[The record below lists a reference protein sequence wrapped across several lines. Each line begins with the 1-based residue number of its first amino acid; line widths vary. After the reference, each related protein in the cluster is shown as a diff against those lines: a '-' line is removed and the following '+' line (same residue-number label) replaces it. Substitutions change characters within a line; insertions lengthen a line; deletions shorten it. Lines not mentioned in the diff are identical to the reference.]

1 MKTFTFPIVFFMLI
15 TNLSIM
21 NAQKISALNSTTEFA
36 DVPGRKIAYRSI
48 GQGTPIILVNRFR
61 GTLDTWDPLF
71 LDKLA
76 ENYRV
81 ITFDYS
87 GIGYSTGTLPTD
99 LKEVAQDVKDLAAF
113 LKIEKT
119 IIMGWSYGGLVTQVA
134 TLLFDDLITQTVLL
148 GTGPP
153 GERVVPLGQ
162 AFLDAALKPV
172 NDFDDEIVLFFEP
185 SSEASKV
192 QAKASHDRIAKRIDV
207 SKIPSTMDVFQL
219 YFQGSAGLAE
229 DKDDFKG
236 KLKTTNTPILI
247 ICGDNDISFAV
258 ENWYPLTQQ
267 LPTAQL
273 IVLPQTGHAPHHQH
287 VNLVVNYIYAFLE
300 NSK

>member
-1 MKTFTFPIVFFMLI
+1 MRTFTFPIVFLMLI

-48 GQGTPIILVNRFR
+48 GQGSPIILVNRFR

-71 LDKLA
+71 LDQLA

-99 LKEVAQDVKDLAAF
+99 LKEVAKDVKDLADF
-113 LKIEKT
+113 LKIKKT

-185 SSEASKV
+185 SSETSKV
-192 QAKASHDRIAKRIDV
+192 EAKASHDRIAKRIDV

-236 KLKTTNTPILI
+236 KLKTTKTPILI

-273 IVLPQTGHAPHHQH
+273 IVFPQTGHAPHHQH
-287 VNLVVNYIYAFLE
+287 VNLVVNYIHAFLE

>member
-1 MKTFTFPIVFFMLI
+1 MRTLTSPFVFLMLI
-15 TNLSIM
+15 PNLSIM
-21 NAQKISALNSTTEFA
+21 NAQKSSALNSKTEFA
-36 DVPGRKIAYRSI
+36 DVSGRKIAYRSI
-48 GQGTPIILVNRFR
+48 GQGSPIILVNRFR

-71 LDKLA
+71 LDQLA
-76 ENYRV
+76 ENYQV

-99 LKEVAQDVKDLAAF
+99 LKEVAKDVKDLADF
-113 LKIEKT
+113 LKIKKT

-134 TLLFDDLITQTVLL
+134 SLLFDDLITQTVLL

-185 SSEASKV
+185 SSETSKV
-192 QAKASHDRIAKRIDV
+192 EAKASHDRIAKRIDV

-236 KLKTTNTPILI
+236 KLKTTKTPILI
-247 ICGDNDISFAV
+247 ISGDNDISFAV

-273 IVLPQTGHAPHHQH
+273 IVLPQTGHAPQHQH
-287 VNLVVNYIYAFLE
+287 VNLVVNYIHAFLE

>member
-1 MKTFTFPIVFFMLI
+1 MKTFTIPFVFLMLI

-21 NAQKISALNSTTEFA
+21 NAQKITALNSKTEFA
-36 DVPGRKIAYRSI
+36 DVSGRKIAYRTI
-48 GQGTPIILVNRFR
+48 GKGTPIILVNRFR

-76 ENYRV
+76 ENYKV
-81 ITFDYS
+81 ITFDYT

-99 LKEVAQDVKDLAAF
+99 LKDVAKDVKDLADF
-113 LKIEKT
+113 LKIKKT

-134 TLLFDDLITQTVLL
+134 TLQFSDLISQTVLL

-153 GERVVPLGQ
+153 GERVVPLEQ
-162 AFLDAALKPV
+162 AFLDSALKPV

-185 SSEASKV
+185 SSEESKAE
-192 QAKASHDRIAKRIDV
+192 AKASHDRIAKRIDV

-219 YFQGSAGLAE
+219 YFKGSAGLTE
-229 DKDDFKG
+229 DKDNFKG
-236 KLKTTNTPILI
+236 KLKTTKTPILI
-247 ICGDNDISFAV
+247 ISGDHDISFAV
-258 ENWYPLTQQ
+258 ENWYPLTKQ

-273 IVLPQTGHAPHHQH
+273 IVLPQTGHAPQHQH
-287 VNLVVNYIYAFLE
+287 INLVVNYIHAFLE
-300 NSK
+300 NTK

>member
-192 QAKASHDRIAKRIDV
+192 EAKASHDRIAKRIDV

-287 VNLVVNYIYAFLE
+287 VNLVVNYIHAFLE